1 MVASDVNLDAVLF
14 ALALADS
21 PEMKAAL
28 AEYAH
33 DILRRRSLGLEG
45 AGVCWSIL
53 LTRRISRA
61 SWTERR

>member
-1 MVASDVNLDAVLF
+1 MTLDAVLT
-14 ALALADS
+14 AMVISDS

-33 DILRRRSLGLEG
+33 EIILYRSLG
-45 AGVCWSIL
+45 AAPTQHRWVVL